1 MMSVKW
7 NFAFIVSTC
16 TLIDYFAHWCDCD
29 CSCKCLLSYIT
40 MTLQL
45 LLSLY
50 VDDCKTVLS
59 LSLFMLCAAGLCG
72 ARQQRLHMSMA
83 CSSISLLLLT
93 YHLLGVFLDPSNVC
107 HAIPADACTVHQLP
121 SRFFCGPWI
130 AAFPCPLLSFISVVC
145 SLVSFPNCLYCCHS
159 YCNGSHVRNADT
171 SCPARTPITATA
183 IADIS
188 LSLLSLRTSLL
199 SQHMLVDIS
208 RCALTTIHYP
218 EHRTLTADEPAAE
231 PLPATMQHLA
241 ATAEALLAGGGH
253 RWQTTTAACDISA
266 SSGGQRQSAADPT
279 AAVRDSSSNQAESS
293 SHMTEGFSRSGV
305 TAKEGPQ
312 SKEHVVP
319 VAVRHHAAG
328 YDPVW
333 MLLWALKVTT
343 F

>member
-1 MMSVKW
+1 
-7 NFAFIVSTC
+7 
-16 TLIDYFAHWCDCD
+16 
-29 CSCKCLLSYIT
+29 
-40 MTLQL
+40 MTLQLL

-50 VDDCKTVLS
+50 VDDCKSVLS

-93 YHLLGVFLDPSNVC
+93 YHLPGVFLDPSNVC
-107 HAIPADACTVHQLP
+107 HAIPADVCTVHQLP
-121 SRFFCGPWI
+121 SRFFCGLWI
-130 AAFPCPLLSFISVVC
+130 AAFPCPPLSFISVLC
-145 SLVSFPNCLYCCHS
+145 SLVSFPNCLYHF
-159 YCNGSHVRNADT
+159 
-171 SCPARTPITATA
+171 PIACTAVTATA
-183 IADIS
+183 MAPTS
-188 LSLLSLRTSLL
+188 EMLTLLGLLALLLQLLQLLTFLFSLLSLRTSLL

-253 RWQTTTAACDISA
+253 RWQTSTAAFQACDISA

>member
-40 MTLQL
+40 MTLQLL

-145 SLVSFPNCLYCCHS
+145 SLVSFPNCLYHF
-159 YCNGSHVRNADT
+159 
-171 SCPARTPITATA
+171 PIACTAVTATA
-183 IADIS
+183 MAPTS
-188 LSLLSLRTSLL
+188 EMLTLLGLL
-199 SQHMLVDIS
+199 
-208 RCALTTIHYP
+208 
-218 EHRTLTADEPAAE
+218 
-231 PLPATMQHLA
+231 
-241 ATAEALLAGGGH
+241 ALLL
-253 RWQTTTAACDISA
+253 Q
-266 SSGGQRQSAADPT
+266 
-279 AAVRDSSSNQAESS
+279 
-293 SHMTEGFSRSGV
+293 
-305 TAKEGPQ
+305 
-312 SKEHVVP
+312 
-319 VAVRHHAAG
+319 
-328 YDPVW
+328 
-333 MLLWALKVTT
+333 LLQLLT
-343 F
+343 FLFLC